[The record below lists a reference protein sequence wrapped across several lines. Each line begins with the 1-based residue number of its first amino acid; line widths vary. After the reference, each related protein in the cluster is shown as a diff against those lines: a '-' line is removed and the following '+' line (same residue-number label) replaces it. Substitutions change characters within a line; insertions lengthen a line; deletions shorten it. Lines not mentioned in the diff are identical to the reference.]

1 MSGNEFLNIQD
12 IFVLFLGNWILLY
25 LAVSLAGAIALV
37 VLSMFWEKIPRV
49 RIVGRDQE

>member
-1 MSGNEFLNIQD
+1 MSGNEFLNLQD

-25 LAVSLAGAIALV
+25 LSVALAGAIGLV
-37 VLSMFWEKIPRV
+37 ILGMFWEKLPRV